1 MQSENMSHNIN
12 AEIDTNII
20 FKQYELL
27 VKEAARISQARGV
40 CNGFYSTLFFAVF
53 AVLFKSSVNGFYT
66 IILSFIMMIISAV
79 WLVNIDEYKK
89 LNSAKF
95 QVINSI
101 EKNFF
106 EIKPFI
112 QEWDILQNLN
122 KNVKGLNKYFTLS
135 NVEKM
140 IPIFCGIACFIVLM
154 KALIFP

>member
-1 MQSENMSHNIN
+1 MQSENMSHKLN
-12 AEIDTNII
+12 AEIDTDVI

-27 VKEAARISQARGV
+27 VKEAARLSQARGV
-40 CNGFYSTLFFAVF
+40 CNGFYSTLFFAIF
-53 AVLFKSSVNGFYT
+53 AVLFKSNADGFYT

-95 QVINSI
+95 EVINSI

-106 EIKPFI
+106 KIKPFI

-122 KNVKGLNKYFTLS
+122 KNTKGLNKYFTLS

-140 IPIFCGIACFIVLM
+140 IPFFCGIACFIL
-154 KALIFP
+154 LIKTLISP